1 MLGNHL
7 FAYRVTGT
15 YVRAVS
21 IIIGRDI
28 IKFMIVLV
36 LTTLVFSG
44 SFYFAARYDDSVV
57 AVNGTNSTIHGGG
70 RNADQTKF
78 YSETG
83 LYVCGGEY
91 IHVFVHACVHMC
103 MHVFMCA
110 CMYGSVH
117 VYVCICT

>member
-1 MLGNHL
+1 M
-7 FAYRVTGT
+7 TGT

-57 AVNGTNSTIHGGG
+57 AVNGTNSTTQYGGG

-78 YSETG
+78 KAETG
-83 LYVCGGEY
+83 LYVCVGGEY
-91 IHVFVHACVHMC
+91 IHVCVHVC
-103 MHVFMCA
+103 VHIYYA
-110 CMYGSVH
+110 CMCVCMYVH
-117 VYVCICT
+117 VCVCV

>member
-1 MLGNHL
+1 MEIDSFTARFWDHMLGNHL

-57 AVNGTNSTIHGGG
+57 AVNGTNSTTQYGGG

-83 LYVCGGEY
+83 LYVCGG
-91 IHVFVHACVHMC
+91 VHTCVCTCMC
-103 MHVFMCA
+103 
-110 CMYGSVH
+110 S
-117 VYVCICT
+117 